1 MNSFK
6 VYSEPLSQVLSP
18 LDKRFADFIAGLCG
32 DPPEPDLW
40 LASALVSWQTANG
53 HICLPL
59 EDFSQHR
66 FPLDNDIDNYLETP
80 NTNSWAKKLGSF
92 EIVGK
97 PGEDKPLVLT
107 ESRLYLNRY
116 WNYERELIEFVK
128 GYSSAITFPKDQT
141 ELQSLIGELFPESSS
156 PGQPDWQKVA
166 AITALL
172 KPFCLI
178 SGSPG
183 TGKTSIIF
191 KILLL
196 LLEENRNNNLRI
208 ALAAPTGKAAN
219 RLQESLRN
227 WKERL
232 NPCNAVNSIPEE
244 VLTIHRLLGSR
255 PHSSEFTFTRGNPL
269 PYHIVIVDE
278 GSMIDLPLLV
288 KLMRALPE
296 KGRLIILGDQN
307 QLASVEA
314 GAVFN
319 DLCQGTSGNHFSP
332 EFSSYL
338 KKFSG
343 EDVAIG
349 KKEASGNIL
358 SDSIV
363 VLQKNY
369 RFPENSGI
377 AKLSRL
383 VNSGAGRQALALLDS
398 GTQPDC
404 SRLPDQVQESLARR
418 LIGLY
423 ASYFEKLYS
432 AKNPGDFLEGFREF
446 MILSAMRRGPF
457 GVEAINS
464 GIELELI
471 QAGIVARLGQGAAT
485 KPIMIVANDYRLG
498 LFNGDIGVL
507 FYDPVQG
514 RCDAFFPKPDR
525 KLRKISP
532 SRLPAYESAFA
543 MTVHKSQGSEFNH
556 ILLILPN
563 RYSDLLTRELIYT
576 GITRARKKIDLL
588 TPQAVFIEAVS
599 RRISR
604 SSGIASALHPD

>member
-1 MNSFK
+1 MNFSK
-6 VYSEPLSQVLSP
+6 VYLEPLSQLLSP
-18 LDKRFADFIAGLCG
+18 LDKSFADFIAGLG
-32 DPPEPDLW
+32 GNSPDRDLW

-59 EDFSQHR
+59 ADFAQQR
-66 FPLDNDIDNYLETP
+66 FPLDDDADHYMEAP
-80 NTNSWAKKLGSF
+80 NTNAWVEKLASF
-92 EIVGK
+92 EVVGK
-97 PGEDKPLVLT
+97 PGDDQPLVLT
-107 ESRLYLNRY
+107 ESHLYLNRY
-116 WNYERELIEFVK
+116 WNYEKELIEFVK
-128 GYSSAITFPKDQT
+128 SYSSTINILKNQA
-141 ELQSLIGELFPESSS
+141 ELQSRIGELFSESSS
-156 PGQPDWQKVA
+156 PGQPDWQKIAV
-166 AITALL
+166 ITALL
-172 KPFCLI
+172 KPFCII

-196 LLEENRNNNLRI
+196 FLEENRNNNLRI

-232 NPCNAVNSIPEE
+232 KFGNDVDSIPDE
-244 VLTIHRLLGSR
+244 VFTLHRLLGSR
-255 PHSSEFTFTRGNPL
+255 PHSSEFTFSRGNPL

-296 KGRLIILGDQN
+296 NGHLIVLGDQN

-314 GAVFN
+314 GAVLN
-319 DLCQGTSGNHFSP
+319 DLCQGSSGNHFSA
-332 EFSSYL
+332 EFSHYL
-338 KKFSG
+338 KRFSG
-343 EDVAIG
+343 EDVPVATN
-349 KKEASGNIL
+349 EAPESIL

-377 AKLSRL
+377 ARLSRL
-383 VNSGAGRQALALLDS
+383 VNRGEGRQALALLDRGS
-398 GTQPDC
+398 QPDC
-404 SRLPDQVQESLARR
+404 SRLPDQGQEDLARR
-418 LIGLY
+418 LVRLY
-423 ASYFEKLYS
+423 ATYFEKLYG
-432 AKNPGDFLEGFREF
+432 AKNPRDFLDGFSEF

-457 GVEAINS
+457 GVEAINA

-471 QAGIVARLGQGAAT
+471 QTGMVCRLGQGAAT

-498 LFNGDIGVL
+498 LYNGDIGVL

-514 RCDAFFPKPDR
+514 RCDAFFPLADR

-532 SRLPAYESAFA
+532 SRLPAHETAFT
-543 MTVHKSQGSEFNH
+543 MTVHKSQGSEFDH
-556 ILLILPN
+556 ILLLLPN
-563 RYSDLLTRELIYT
+563 RTTDILTRELIYT
-576 GITRARKKIDLL
+576 GITRARRKIDLL
-588 TPQAVFIEAVS
+588 TPRDVFLEAVS

-604 SSGIASALHPD
+604 SSGIASALHRD